1 MALALIILFIIII
14 YFLWH
19 TRKFFYGRYILLFS
33 SIWFATMILMAFD
46 VCQVNGILSSTMAII
61 LSSTIFYIVGYC
73 LFKKNRSDNTYSFL
87 AGLDHRVNRLFS
99 SRIVILFYLVM
110 IIILFYQFVQILPL
124 LLIEGNMGGGL
135 RVDALL
141 GNLYSPLFYT
151 FNVYVFAPLY
161 NITLPISGYLI
172 ITNKRVLAQILTA
185 IYCILYPS
193 LFGGRIA
200 FFVFGLAVLICYFL
214 CKNNVFNYVR
224 KDMKRLAYMLILFVM
239 VLFSIMSIAKS
250 GDVTNMKGSLEEL
263 SDDMLRQP
271 LRYFVC
277 PQKAFDYAIHNN
289 YTSRMG
295 GDMYGRATF
304 ASIDYYVNP
313 IINNMEGGHNPNAN
327 SIIGHIIQ
335 EEQISLSNNVPTW
348 NALYTALLHFYL
360 DFGVVGC
367 LLFSFLFGF
376 LTRWTIIQFL
386 EKGSLAFFALSFFFI
401 KNSILSI
408 LSFQPVGGDV
418 IPFMLYISLWIIYDK
433 NLYGKHKKRFLY

>member
-1 MALALIILFIIII
+1 MAFALIILFIIII

-161 NITLPISGYLI
+161 NITL
-172 ITNKRVLAQILTA
+172 
-185 IYCILYPS
+185 
-193 LFGGRIA
+193 
-200 FFVFGLAVLICYFL
+200 
-214 CKNNVFNYVR
+214 
-224 KDMKRLAYMLILFVM
+224 
-239 VLFSIMSIAKS
+239 
-250 GDVTNMKGSLEEL
+250 
-263 SDDMLRQP
+263 
-271 LRYFVC
+271 
-277 PQKAFDYAIHNN
+277 
-289 YTSRMG
+289 
-295 GDMYGRATF
+295 
-304 ASIDYYVNP
+304 
-313 IINNMEGGHNPNAN
+313 
-327 SIIGHIIQ
+327 
-335 EEQISLSNNVPTW
+335 
-348 NALYTALLHFYL
+348 
-360 DFGVVGC
+360 
-367 LLFSFLFGF
+367 
-376 LTRWTIIQFL
+376 
-386 EKGSLAFFALSFFFI
+386 
-401 KNSILSI
+401 
-408 LSFQPVGGDV
+408 
-418 IPFMLYISLWIIYDK
+418 
-433 NLYGKHKKRFLY
+433 